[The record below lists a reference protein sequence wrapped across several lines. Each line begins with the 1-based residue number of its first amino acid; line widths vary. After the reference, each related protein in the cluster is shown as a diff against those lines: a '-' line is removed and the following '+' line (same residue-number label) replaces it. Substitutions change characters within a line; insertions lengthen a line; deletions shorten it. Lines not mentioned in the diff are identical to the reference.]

1 MSEIL
6 IQATVAQTSKSFIV
20 NSISGSVTLISNGLS
35 SSEEIELQIKSHD
48 NEFVPAYNYSDQE
61 KITLKSNANVININI
76 PGCYRVVK
84 GVTSVSVVVGAF
96 WEKRY
101 GRE

>member
-35 SSEEIELQIKSHD
+35 SSE
-48 NEFVPAYNYSDQE
+48 
-61 KITLKSNANVININI
+61 
-76 PGCYRVVK
+76 
-84 GVTSVSVVVGAF
+84 
-96 WEKRY
+96 
-101 GRE
+101 